1 MRNET
6 KRRRPIMRFRTAA
19 LLLFGLLLAAA
30 PRAAWSD
37 DQPAAP
43 AAKADKDAIQ
53 GIWKLVSA
61 VHDGK
66 TIDKPEGADAL
77 KIRFEGDRSYQVKGE
92 EKVDPAE
99 FKLDSDKS
107 PKQIDLIPSEGPD
120 KGKTMKGIYELAGD
134 KLKLC
139 IAGAD
144 RPADFK
150 AGEKDQAVLNFER
163 DK

>member
-1 MRNET
+1 MRNANDHRSSLT
-6 KRRRPIMRFRTAA
+6 PATAAA
-19 LLLFGLLLAAA
+19 LLLACLVLAAA
-30 PRAAWSD
+30 PRTARCE
-37 DQPAAP
+37 DQP

-53 GIWKLVSA
+53 GTWKLVSA
-61 VHDGK
+61 EHGGK
-66 TIDKPEGADAL
+66 IDKPEGADAL
-77 KIRFEGDRSYQVKGE
+77 KIRFEGGQSYQVKGE

-107 PKQIDLIPSEGPD
+107 PKQIDLTPGTGPD
-120 KGKTMKGIYELAGD
+120 KGKTMKGIYELNGD

-139 IAGAD
+139 IAGDD

-150 AGEKDQAVLNFER
+150 AEKEDPAVLTFER